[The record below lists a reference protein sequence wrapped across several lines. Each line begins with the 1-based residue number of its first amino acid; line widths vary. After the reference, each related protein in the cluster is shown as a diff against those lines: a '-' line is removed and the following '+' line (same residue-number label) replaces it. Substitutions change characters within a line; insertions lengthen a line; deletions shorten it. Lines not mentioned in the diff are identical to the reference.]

1 MPDHIITSHLVC
13 DGSFLSALPL
23 FKTGQEVRDKITP
36 ILLDTMAGVNFLPS
50 ALIKTTY
57 IHM

>member
-36 ILLDTMAGVNFLPS
+36 ILLDTMAGVNF
-50 ALIKTTY
+50 I
-57 IHM
+57 